1 MSVPPGA
8 ALAFT
13 SASIEALNPI
23 EAIINGFNT
32 NPYFIGIMMLFLNL
46 GGRFLAMDVSKEQE
60 KFFSNPWIR
69 SFLFFVVIFIATRN
83 ILVAF
88 WLSIVVVFIV
98 KFLFNE
104 NSVLY
109 LFSKEDMKDYA
120 REPAPVLTAEEMD
133 IYKKL
138 SDKVARSQAA
148 ATKEPEDKNVVNT
161 EMVYLANMSRLK
173 V

>member
-1 MSVPPGA
+1 MSVPGA
-8 ALAFT
+8 AIALGTT
-13 SASIEALNPI
+13 SVQVLNPL

-32 NPYFIGIMMLFLNL
+32 NPYFIGIMMLLLNL

-60 KFFSNPWIR
+60 KFFSNPWVR

-83 ILVAF
+83 VLVAF
-88 WLSIVVVFIV
+88 WLSLIIVIGI

-104 NSVLY
+104 NSDIY
-109 LFSKEDMKDYA
+109 IFKKESMTDYPK
-120 REPAPVLTAEEMD
+120 EQVVLTPEEMD

-138 SDKVARSQAA
+138 SDKVARSQT
-148 ATKEPEDKNVVNT
+148 ATEEKKKEKEQNIETIYMN
-161 EMVYLANMSRLK
+161 NMIKLK

>member
-1 MSVPPGA
+1 MSVPTGA

-13 SASIEALNPI
+13 SASMEALNPL

-32 NPYFIGIMMLFLNL
+32 NPYFIGIMMLLLNL

-60 KFFSNPWIR
+60 KFFTNTWIR

-88 WLSIVVVFIV
+88 WLSIVVIVIV

-104 NSVLY
+104 NSNLY
-109 LFSKEDMKDYA
+109 LFSKENMKDFA
-120 REPAPVLTAEEMD
+120 DEAGPVLTPEEMD

-138 SDKVARSQAA
+138 NDKLAKSQK
-148 ATKEPEDKNVVNT
+148 KEEQEDKNILNT
-161 EMVYLANMSRLK
+161 EMVYLANMSKLK

>member
-13 SASIEALNPI
+13 SGSMVAMNPI

-32 NPYFIGIMMLFLNL
+32 NPYFIGIMMLLLNL
-46 GGRFLAMDVSKEQE
+46 GGRFLAMDVTKEQE

-88 WLSIVVVFIV
+88 WLSIVIVFII

-109 LFSKEDMKDYA
+109 LLNRETMKDYGKEA
-120 REPAPVLTAEEMD
+120 IPVLTPEEMD

-138 SDKVARSQAA
+138 SDKIARSQT
-148 ATKEPEDKNVVNT
+148 ATGVKESEEDVVNT
-161 EMVYLANMSRLK
+161 EMVYLANMSKLK